1 MKCGSGM
8 WAMWAGGLWWIRRED
23 RSRQAVF
30 TADSGFPARAE
41 DQPSCPPSPHAC
53 ARTGTPAHAELG
65 NASNAD
71 RGARGASLPRR
82 EGWEWVRGKQH
93 KTKRSAGAAAE
104 VQDCLLRGLCGRVTR
119 LDCRLPTS
127 KGSLL
132 VPLSPCL
139 WKQNFTCVFAI
150 NLSVINF
157 YQLKQTAGPPVFG
170 ELLTW
175 KTYQH

>member
-30 TADSGFPARAE
+30 TADRAE
-41 DQPSCPPSPHAC
+41 DQPSRPPSPHAC

-82 EGWEWVRGKQH
+82 EGWERVRGKRH
-93 KTKRSAGAAAE
+93 NKTKRSAAEGAAGE

-119 LDCRLPTS
+119 LDSRLPTS

-139 WKQNFTCVFAI
+139 WKQNFTCIFAI